1 MTAHID
7 GAGIQLTLP
16 SEEIDLRRIRL
27 TVLLIL
33 PLTSGLLM
41 AMGMAMG
48 TAKEPDHEQ
57 RLGGWRR

>member
-48 TAKEPDHEQ
+48 TAKE
-57 RLGGWRR
+57 RRP